1 MWAVDGRIR
10 SLDGLRGL
18 AALVVVVDHLV
29 LATSTRINAAY
40 LGQADPER
48 FSPAW
53 WAVRT
58 PLHALWHGKGA
69 VLVFFVL
76 SGFALAA
83 GTAGG
88 RRLRLSV
95 YFPQRVTRLF
105 VPVAGAL
112 ALALLVA
119 PLIPA
124 APPAGATEWLGWHM
138 DRPTVSGVLRN
149 AAMIFGTAGWQF
161 TAVLWSMQWEA
172 WFSLLLP
179 AFLALAW
186 LARGARASIL
196 VAVAA
201 LGLICL
207 SRGRTYLE
215 FMPVFA
221 LGVLLAFN
229 ARHVAALGR
238 RLAAR
243 RAAPAALLV
252 AAAVLLSAPW
262 WLPVGSLPG
271 RLQDPA
277 TRAAPALA
285 ALGAMLVILV
295 PLTVP
300 WAERFL
306 SSPVMQWLGK
316 RSFSLYLVHE
326 TVVVT
331 LTFVLGGAPA
341 FGLLLVLAIPLILLV
356 TEGFF
361 RLVEAPSH
369 RASRRIGRFAGRPA
383 GGLTQ
388 PRAGHTGAL

>member
-1 MWAVDGRIR
+1 MAEGRV
-10 SLDGLRGL
+10 SALDGLRGL
-18 AALVVVVDHLV
+18 AALVVVLDHLV
-29 LATSTRINAAY
+29 LATSIRVNAAY

-58 PLHALWHGKGA
+58 PLHALWNGKGA

-88 RRLRLSV
+88 RRLRLAA
-95 YFPQRVTRLF
+95 YYPQRVTRLF

-124 APPAGATEWLGWHM
+124 APPAGATEWLGWHT
-138 DRPTVSGVLRN
+138 DPPTVSGVLSN

-186 LARGARASIL
+186 LARDWRASL
-196 VAVAA
+196 AVAVAA
-201 LGLICL
+201 LMLVAL

-215 FMPVFA
+215 FMPVFV
-221 LGVLLAFN
+221 LGVLLAFHAN
-229 ARHVAALGR
+229 AVAALGR
-238 RLAAR
+238 RLSSR
-243 RAAPAALLV
+243 RALRWGLPV

-262 WLPVGSLPG
+262 WIPVGSLPF
-271 RLQDPA
+271 RLQDPV
-277 TRAAPALA
+277 TRAAPAVATLGA
-285 ALGAMLVILV
+285 ALVVLI
-295 PLTVP
+295 PLTIAR
-300 WAERFL
+300 AERFL
-306 SSPVMQWLGK
+306 SSPAMQSLGK

-326 TVVVT
+326 TVIVT

-341 FGLLLVLAIPLILLV
+341 FPLLVVLAIPLVVVV
-356 TEGFF
+356 TEGFY

-369 RASRRIGRFAGRPA
+369 RASRRIGKLAGRPA
-383 GGLTQ
+383 AGLPA
-388 PRAGHTGAL
+388 PRVLKAPRG